1 MFYSRARRYG
11 PLIQPIL
18 IGQNLWP
25 YKRIPL
31 YSFSELL
38 LDLQKSHHYQKGQPV
53 LEALRSLIL
62 HSYLGLDL
70 DRENNVWT
78 DSKII
83 RVSRLVRI
91 LFAMAAVSLS
101 TSCTAELS
109 LFMHHSAY
117 RRYRVNYAVTGREK
131 IGRPKNK
138 SGVSYLIPRQN
149 GFSPPRAS
157 CPRGP

>member
-78 DSKII
+78 QKII
-83 RVSRLVRI
+83 RMMSRLVRI
-91 LFAMAAVSLS
+91 LFAIAAVSLS
-101 TSCTAELS
+101 SAAAAELS
-109 LFMHHSAY
+109 LFNLHVHSY
-117 RRYRVNYAVTGREK
+117 YSAVDILRLTHCLSTK
-131 IGRPKNK
+131 P
-138 SGVSYLIPRQN
+138 P
-149 GFSPPRAS
+149 FSPS
-157 CPRGP
+157 CDAVAIVDRF